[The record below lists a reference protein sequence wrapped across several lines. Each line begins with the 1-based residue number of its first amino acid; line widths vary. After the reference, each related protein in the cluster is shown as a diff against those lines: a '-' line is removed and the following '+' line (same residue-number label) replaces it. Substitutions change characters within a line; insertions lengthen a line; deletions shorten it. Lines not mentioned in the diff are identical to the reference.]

1 MTEQYVVDAS
11 RGWRMILRRSAALL
25 VGEGAARMLGFVA
38 FLLLARRLGPG
49 GFGIVTLGVTL
60 VGWFSYIS
68 DSGTEILN
76 VREVAR
82 RPDRFK
88 YIAEHVLGLRLV
100 LSAFATVLY
109 AGGVLLFARSD
120 ITRSTLVLFA
130 LILPATALNLRWM
143 VLGVGGSRA
152 IALGQVLSRLTV
164 LGGVV
169 AFVASSAD
177 IKRVPVLEAIAAL
190 VYALVVLWIVGGGVG
205 ALRPRANWAVWIDTL
220 RQSTP
225 LMISGF
231 ARSAVVSFD
240 ILLIDLAL
248 GPRDVGIYAVAS
260 RPAFF
265 VTGAVGLFSMAFLSA
280 FSATEESGAAALKG
294 RALRWAFGLG
304 VLIAAGLS
312 IASLLIPFVFGERYD
327 DAVPVLAVVAWRIP
341 LAVIASIYGAV
352 LIARGRQIDVMRNS
366 IYIAAFVVGADLFA
380 VLVFGLMGAAVVS
393 VAAGG
398 LAFILNRRSVRR
410 IAPELVGSRLELAG
424 RSAGP

>member
-11 RGWRMILRRSAALL
+11 RGWRMLLRRSAALI

-88 YIAEHVLGLRLV
+88 HIAEHVLGLRLV
-100 LSAFATVLY
+100 LSAIATVLY
-109 AGGVLLFARSD
+109 AGGVLLFARSE

-164 LGGVV
+164 LAGVV

-177 IKRVPVLEAIAAL
+177 IKRVPILEAVAAL

-205 ALRPRANWAVWIDTL
+205 ALRPRVNWAVWIDTL

-240 ILLIDLAL
+240 IVLIDIAL

-294 RALRWAFGLG
+294 RALRWAFALG

-312 IASLLIPFVFGERYD
+312 IASLLIPLVFGDRYD

-366 IYIAAFVVGADLFA
+366 IYIAAFVVCADLVA

-393 VAAGG
+393 VAAGA

-410 IAPELVGSRLELAG
+410 IAPELVGGRLELAG